1 MSEKTNNENLNIFNE
16 YFGLLF
22 DKKEVSSELQNK
34 IDRIVV
40 LNREMVLG
48 CFEENDSNYRLA
60 FYINIYI
67 QYRRG
72 FLSDLDL
79 EWAIHSY
86 NQSECDDKAV
96 SDLRN
101 NMPDKDDFHYFDVSF
116 SMGVET
122 IYLDQNVISNLY
134 DEKYQTSLEELLK
147 LCGEKII
154 FYSPNHLEEVNRI
167 PRQEKKDGY
176 IDFISKLTKNI
187 VMLPTMEGYCLK
199 EEVPI
204 YSLQRVNKSINASI
218 ALQKQY
224 ALQRKNGKFLFPEY
238 HTDEHKER
246 INDTQ
251 NKKLFNSNI
260 FNDLADG
267 DFEKL
272 SQAARG
278 VLANKNPI
286 CSKFTKLDFNN
297 IKSIKDRGEFIHK
310 IKTLMIMMDLYGYKL
325 DKNVK
330 DGALYDP
337 EHLCY
342 ALNSDY
348 FITDDNKLNER
359 AKQIV
364 NFLKVNTK
372 IFNYNEFISFLKNS
386 DE

>member
-1 MSEKTNNENLNIFNE
+1 MLGKTNHENLNIFDE
-16 YFGLLF
+16 YFGLIF
-22 DKKEVSSELQNK
+22 DKKEISGELQNE
-34 IDRIVV
+34 IDRIVI
-40 LNREMVLG
+40 LNRELALG
-48 CFEENDSNYRLA
+48 YFEENDSNYRLG
-60 FYINIYI
+60 FYINTYI

-86 NQSECDDKAV
+86 NQSEYDDKAL
-96 SDLRN
+96 SDLIN
-101 NMPDKDDFHYFDVSF
+101 NMPGEDDFNYFDVSF
-116 SMGVET
+116 SAGIET

-134 DEKYQTSLEELLK
+134 DEKYQTLLEDLLN
-147 LCGEKII
+147 LCGKKII

-167 PRQEKKDGY
+167 SSQEEKDGY

-204 YSLQRVNKSINASI
+204 YSFRRVNKSINASI

-224 ALQRKNGKFLFPEY
+224 ALQRGNRRFLFPEY
-238 HTDEHKER
+238 HTKEHKAD
-246 INDTQ
+246 INA
-251 NKKLFNSNI
+251 KSFNNNI
-260 FNDLADG
+260 FDDLNDI

-278 VLANKNPI
+278 VFANKLPKYP
-286 CSKFTKLDFNN
+286 KFSKLDFNN

-310 IKTLMIMMDLYGYKL
+310 IKTLMIMMDLYGYKI
-325 DKNVK
+325 DKKVK

-348 FITDDNKLNER
+348 FITDDKKLNAR
-359 AKQIV
+359 ARQIV
-364 NFLKVNTK
+364 SFLKVDTK
-372 IFNYNEFISFLKNS
+372 IFTYNEFISFLKNS
-386 DE
+386 EK